1 MTSTIKI
8 IQDNG
13 AASPIFLKAIQYLI
27 EKQNNTDQLSLD
39 LPFAIRHYWQS
50 EFKSSI
56 SKDWRSIEFSNRLD
70 LLTFSLKFS

>member
-1 MTSTIKI
+1 VTLTINI
-8 IQDNG
+8 IQDDG
-13 AASPIFLKAIQYLI
+13 AVSPVFLKAVEYLV

-39 LPFAIRHYWQS
+39 LPSAIKHHWQT

-56 SKDWRSIEFSNRLD
+56 SEDWRCIEFSNSLN

>member
-1 MTSTIKI
+1 MTLTIKI

-13 AASPIFLKAIQYLI
+13 AVSPIFLKAIEYLI
-27 EKQNNTDQLSLD
+27 EKQNNTDQLCLD
-39 LPFAIRHYWQS
+39 LPSVIRYHWQA

-56 SKDWRSIEFSNRLD
+56 SKDWSCIEFSNSLD

>member
-1 MTSTIKI
+1 MTLTIKI

-13 AASPIFLKAIQYLI
+13 AVSPIFLKAIEYLI

-39 LPFAIRHYWQS
+39 LPSVIRHHWQA

-56 SKDWRSIEFSNRLD
+56 SKDWRCIEFLNSLD

>member
-1 MTSTIKI
+1 MTLTIKI

-13 AASPIFLKAIQYLI
+13 AVSPIFLKAIGYLI
-27 EKQNNTDQLSLD
+27 EKQNNIDQVSLD
-39 LPFAIRHYWQS
+39 LPSAIRHHWQA

-56 SKDWRSIEFSNRLD
+56 SKDWRCIEFLNSLD

>member
-1 MTSTIKI
+1 MLTIKI
-8 IQDNG
+8 IQDDC
-13 AASPIFLKAIQYLI
+13 AVSPIFLKAVEYLI

-39 LPFAIRHYWQS
+39 LPSAIRHHWQT

-56 SKDWRSIEFSNRLD
+56 SKDWRCIEFSNSLD

>member
-1 MTSTIKI
+1 MTLTIKI

-13 AASPIFLKAIQYLI
+13 AVSPIFLKAIEYLI
-27 EKQNNTDQLSLD
+27 EKQNNTDQLCLD
-39 LPFAIRHYWQS
+39 LPSAIRHHWQA

-56 SKDWRSIEFSNRLD
+56 SKDWRCIEFLNSLD

>member
-8 IQDNG
+8 IQDDG
-13 AASPIFLKAIQYLI
+13 AVSPIFLKAIEYLI
-27 EKQNNTDQLSLD
+27 EKQNNTDRLSLD
-39 LPFAIRHYWQS
+39 LPSAVRHHWQL

-56 SKDWRSIEFSNRLD
+56 SKDWRCIEFSNSLD

>member
-1 MTSTIKI
+1 MTLTIKI
-8 IQDNG
+8 LQDDC
-13 AASPIFLKAIQYLI
+13 AVSPVFLKAVEYLI

-39 LPFAIRHYWQS
+39 LPSAIRHHWQT

-56 SKDWRSIEFSNRLD
+56 SEDWSCIEFSNSLD